1 MTKTCPECGLSLQGR
16 DNEAQTCSDCLLGL
30 TDEQYKE
37 TIIMKLTD
45 KQKQEARAL
54 AHNYIKTATDNDWWN
69 SIKTPDGY
77 IDINVWQEDDTWR
90 LTAYSTTKEGA
101 YLSTNTSDYERIE
114 L

>member
-1 MTKTCPECGLSLQGR
+1 
-16 DNEAQTCSDCLLGL
+16 
-30 TDEQYKE
+30 
-37 TIIMKLTD
+37 MKLTE

-54 AHNYIKTATDNDWWN
+54 AHNYINTATDDDWWS
-69 SIKTPDGY
+69 SIKTPDCH

-90 LTAYSTTKEGA
+90 LTAYSTTAEGA

>member
-1 MTKTCPECGLSLQGR
+1 
-16 DNEAQTCSDCLLGL
+16 
-30 TDEQYKE
+30 
-37 TIIMKLTD
+37 MKLTE

-54 AHNYIKTATDNDWWN
+54 AHNYINTATDDDWWS

-90 LTAYSTTKEGA
+90 LTAYSTTEAGA

>member
-1 MTKTCPECGLSLQGR
+1 LRIAPVC
-16 DNEAQTCSDCLLGL
+16 LGL
-30 TDEQYKE
+30 RYA
-37 TIIMKLTD
+37 MKLTE

-54 AHNYIKTATDNDWWN
+54 AHNYINTATDDDWWS

-90 LTAYSTTKEGA
+90 LTAYSTTEAGA